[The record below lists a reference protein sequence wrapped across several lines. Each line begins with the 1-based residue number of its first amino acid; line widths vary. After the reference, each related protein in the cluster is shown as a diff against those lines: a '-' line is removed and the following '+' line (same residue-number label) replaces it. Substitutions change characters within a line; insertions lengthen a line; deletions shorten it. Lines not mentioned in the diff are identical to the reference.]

1 MIERK
6 GCPDAPLGH
15 KDEARR
21 VDCGKLVKVLAF
33 KESPRFLYIGGSAT
47 EYAQALEPIQRIL
60 PGDCYIASR
69 MSVEKGKSFKNDRR

>member
-6 GCPDAPLGH
+6 GCSDAPPGH

-21 VDCGKLVKVLAF
+21 VDRGKPVKVLTL
-33 KESPRFLYIGGSAT
+33 KESPRFPYIGGSAT

-60 PGDCYIASR
+60 PGNCYIASR
-69 MSVEKGKSFKNDRR
+69 VSVEKGKSLKNDRR